1 MSAISVTAG
10 NVLPGANAV
19 ATFNSSNVFGETVTA
34 GQAVYQKA
42 SDGKFYKA
50 KASLTATEAACVGIA
65 RNGGSAGQPAFFQ
78 TSGTIA
84 IGGTTVAGTI
94 YCVSAGTAGDIVPW
108 ADLASTNY
116 VTILGVGDGLGNIV
130 MGINVTGIAHA

>member
-50 KASLTATEAACVGIA
+50 QADTAAKATCVGIA

-78 TSGTIA
+78 TAGTIA

-108 ADLASTNY
+108 ADLATTNY
-116 VTILGVGDGLGNIV
+116 VTILGVGDGTGNII
-130 MGINVTGIAHA
+130 MGINVTGITHA